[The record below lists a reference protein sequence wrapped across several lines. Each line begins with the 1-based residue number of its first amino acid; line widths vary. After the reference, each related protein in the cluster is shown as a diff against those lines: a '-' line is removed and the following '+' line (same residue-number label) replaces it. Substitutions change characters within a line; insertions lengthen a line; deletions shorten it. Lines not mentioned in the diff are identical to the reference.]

1 MLRIAVISLL
11 VANLLLLGF
20 QGSKPAVEPETI
32 AKQSAVEDSSVPTI
46 HLFSEMI
53 EDQDLLSGNRR
64 CFSLGPFH
72 SPEDKNEIRT
82 LLEEVSA
89 NISERE
95 TQALV
100 EKGYWVYMPPYES
113 LLESNQVLLSLQ
125 ALGLKDIGV
134 IYNGDWNNAISLGY
148 FLRQENALRR
158 QKDLEDRNFAP
169 RIRVQR
175 QSESRYWLD
184 YEQNPGSA
192 LITIDMQDRPNDFM
206 RRSLPCPEQDPFEI
220 IAPVSENLAAEVKQP
235 PTQIPVAE
243 PQSPPVENIEP
254 ESEEII
260 ERQPEETIEQQPE
273 ETIEQQPEE
282 IIEQQPVEED
292 GLQSEEDD
300 VLQPAEEI
308 DLDFKEGLDTVSID
322 TSEVEV
328 PGPAI
333 GTELQNSNETE
344 PEVSENLEDDT
355 LQQQVETP
363 EEGFVPQPIQD
374 DAVDP
379 EGNID
384 SAPVDSENTE
394 LEPAIETETESSVG
408 TGPVIGF
415 GTQPEEGDDTQPEE
429 DDDTQPEKDDG
440 TQLEEGNEIAPEV
453 DDETE
458 TDDG

>member
-32 AKQSAVEDSSVPTI
+32 AKQTAVEDSSVPTI

-53 EDQDLLSGNRR
+53 QDQDLFSGNRR

-72 SPEDKNEIRT
+72 SSEDKYEIQI
-82 LLEEVSA
+82 LLEDVSA

-95 TQALV
+95 TLALV

-113 LLESNQVLLSLQ
+113 LLEANQALLSLQ

-134 IYNGDWNNAISLGY
+134 MYNGDWQNAVSLGY

-158 QKDLEDRNFAP
+158 KKDLEERDFAP
-169 RIRVQR
+169 MIRVQR
-175 QSESRYWLD
+175 QSETRYWLD

-192 LITIDMQDRPNDFM
+192 LIAIDMQDRPNDFM
-206 RRSLPCPEQDPFEI
+206 RRSLPCPEQDPFETT
-220 IAPVSENLAAEVKQP
+220 APVSENLAAEVKQP
-235 PTQIPVAE
+235 PPQIPEAE

-254 ESEEII
+254 KSEKTVE
-260 ERQPEETIEQQPE
+260 QQAEETIEQQPE
-273 ETIEQQPEE
+273 VTID
-282 IIEQQPVEED
+282 QQPVEED
-292 GLQSEEDD
+292 GLQSEDD
-300 VLQPAEEI
+300 DGSQPAEEI
-308 DLDFKEGLDTVSID
+308 DPGLKEGLDTAPVD
-322 TSEVEV
+322 NTEVEI
-328 PGPAI
+328 PEPAI
-333 GTELQNSNETE
+333 DTELQNSNETE
-344 PEVSENLEDDT
+344 PEASENLEDDT

-363 EEGFVPQPIQD
+363 EEGDGPQPIQD

-379 EGNID
+379 EGNIE
-384 SAPVDSENTE
+384 SAPADSEKTE
-394 LEPAIETETESSVG
+394 PGPAIETEPESSVG

-415 GTQPEEGDDTQPEE
+415 GIQPEEGDEIQPEEGNETQPEEGNETAPEE
-429 DDDTQPEKDDG
+429 
-440 TQLEEGNEIAPEV
+440 A
-453 DDETE
+453 DETE

>member
-32 AKQSAVEDSSVPTI
+32 AKQTAVEDSSVPTI

-53 EDQDLLSGNRR
+53 QDQDILSGNRR

-72 SPEDKNEIRT
+72 SSEDKNEIQT
-82 LLEEVSA
+82 LLEDVSA

-95 TQALV
+95 TLALV

-113 LLESNQVLLSLQ
+113 LLEANQALFSLQ

-158 QKDLEDRNFAP
+158 KKDLEERDFAP
-169 RIRVQR
+169 MIRVQR
-175 QSESRYWLD
+175 QSETRYWLD

-192 LITIDMQDRPNDFM
+192 LIAIDMQDRPNDFM
-206 RRSLPCPEQDPFEI
+206 QRSLPCPDQNPFEI
-220 IAPVSENLAAEVKQP
+220 TAGVSENLAAEVKQP
-235 PTQIPVAE
+235 PPQIPKAE
-243 PQSPPVENIEP
+243 PQSPTVENIEP
-254 ESEEII
+254 RPEEII
-260 ERQPEETIEQQPE
+260 ERQPEETVELQPFE
-273 ETIEQQPEE
+273 D
-282 IIEQQPVEED
+282 D
-292 GLQSEEDD
+292 GLQSEDD
-300 VLQPAEEI
+300 DGSQPAEEI
-308 DLDFKEGLDTVSID
+308 DPGPKEGLDTAPVD
-322 TSEVEV
+322 NTEVEV
-328 PGPAI
+328 LEPVI
-333 GTELQNSNETE
+333 DTELQNSNETE
-344 PEVSENLEDDT
+344 PEASENLEDDT

-363 EEGFVPQPIQD
+363 EEGDGPQPIQD

-384 SAPVDSENTE
+384 SAPIDSEKIE
-394 LEPAIETETESSVG
+394 IEPAVETEPENSVG

-415 GTQPEEGDDTQPEE
+415 GIQPEEGDESQPEM
-429 DDDTQPEKDDG
+429 
-440 TQLEEGNEIAPEV
+440 GNEIAPEEA
-453 DDETE
+453 DETE